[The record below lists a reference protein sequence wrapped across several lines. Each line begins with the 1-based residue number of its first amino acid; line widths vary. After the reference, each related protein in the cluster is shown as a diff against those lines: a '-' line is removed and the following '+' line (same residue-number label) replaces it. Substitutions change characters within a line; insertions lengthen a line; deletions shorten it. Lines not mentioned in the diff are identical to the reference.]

1 MKSELVERI
10 TSKEQLRKIFNITY
24 ELEKKMGSSEKDA
37 KRISDKVIRAIVK
50 QDLIEEVEE
59 TEENKT

>member
-10 TSKEQLRKIFNITY
+10 TSKEQLRKIFNMTY
-24 ELEKKMGSSEKDA
+24 KLEKKMGSSEKDA

-59 TEENKT
+59 VEENKT

>member
-1 MKSELVERI
+1 
-10 TSKEQLRKIFNITY
+10 
-24 ELEKKMGSSEKDA
+24 MGSSEKDA

>member
-10 TSKEQLRKIFNITY
+10 TSKEQLRKIFNMTY
-24 ELEKKMGSSEKDA
+24 KLEKKMGSGEKDA

-59 TEENKT
+59 GEENKT